1 MSIRTQVALGCGVMV
16 IVVAAFA
23 GYSRTLNHDV
33 AANIAVVAERAMPQ
47 VQAAGDLA
55 AAFAGVEAARQQ
67 VVAANAVAEH
77 DDTYPIDTPPGQT
90 EPAKAA
96 RRGLVRAITI
106 VEERL
111 ADLRALATASAAGPR
126 PDLQALDEEFAAYR
140 SDIDALVAELEHGN
154 GRKTRVYLSE
164 AIEGRYARRIAPA
177 IAALTHRAHE
187 DATRASASAV
197 ENIALASHLQWMAA
211 LAALA
216 VACVVALVTGR
227 SVTRSGRLLADA
239 RRAAEAGSRAKS
251 EFLANMSH
259 EIRTPMNGVF
269 GMAELLDDT
278 PMTPLQREYLAT
290 LRSSADGLLGVI
302 NDILDVSKL
311 EVGKLQLE
319 AVEFDLAEVVAD
331 ATRTLAVRAHQQG
344 LELVHRIEPGAPDCV
359 VGDALRLRQVL
370 LNLVGNGIKFTER
383 GEVSVEVTVARE
395 SIDTWGAHFAVR
407 DTGVGIAQAEIER
420 LFAPFEQAD
429 MSTTRRYGGT
439 GLGLTI
445 TRHLVEMMGGK
456 VWVDSTPGKGSTFH
470 FTARFAVAQPGA
482 TTASEEAAVPLPGR
496 RVLIVDDNQT
506 NRRVLE
512 EMSIGW
518 GMRPVAVA
526 GGPAA
531 LASVEEA
538 WVAGE
543 PYEVVLLD
551 VRMPE
556 MDGFAVAEAM
566 GPNPHM
572 AGATIVMLTS
582 DDRAQEQARCEALGL
597 SAYMV
602 KPITKRDLL
611 RSLQRALRRRDAT
624 AVPQAPTARDHA
636 DGQAP
641 RPLRVLVAEDNEV
654 NVRLTVALL
663 TKLGH
668 SAAVVGD
675 GQAAVEAH
683 AREAFDLI
691 LMDVQMPVLG
701 GLDATRL
708 LREAEAA
715 VPGSPHV
722 AIVALTARAM
732 KGDREECLAAGMDDY
747 VTKPVRLSDLAAAF
761 ARQVPG
767 LPPSARAHGDAA

>member
-1 MSIRTQVALGCGVMV
+1 MSIKTQVALGCGVMV
-16 IVVAAFA
+16 VVVAAFA
-23 GYSRTLNHDV
+23 GYSRTLNRDV

-47 VQAAGDLA
+47 VQAAGNLA

-77 DDTYPIDTPPGQT
+77 DDSYPIDTPPGQT

-96 RRGLVRAITI
+96 RRGLVRAIAA
-106 VEERL
+106 VETRL
-111 ADLRALATASAAGPR
+111 AEVRSLASASAAGPR
-126 PDLQALDEEFAAYR
+126 PELQMLDEEFAAYR
-140 SDIDALVAELEHGN
+140 ADIDELVAELEHGA

-164 AIEGRYARRIAPA
+164 GIEGRYARRIAPA
-177 IAALTHRAHE
+177 IAALTRHAHE
-187 DATRASASAV
+187 EASRASASAV
-197 ENIALASHLQWMAA
+197 DTITLASHLQWMAA

-239 RRAAEAGSRAKS
+239 RLAAEAGSRAKS

-269 GMAELLDDT
+269 GMAELLADT
-278 PMTPLQREYLAT
+278 PLTPLQREYLAT

-319 AVEFDLAEVVAD
+319 AVEFDLRRGRRRRHPDARGPRPPAGARTGPPDRARRAGVRRRRRAAPAPGAAEPD
-331 ATRTLAVRAHQQG
+331 RQRRQ
-344 LELVHRIEPGAPDCV
+344 VHRA
-359 VGDALRLRQVL
+359 R
-370 LNLVGNGIKFTER
+370 R
-383 GEVSVEVTVARE
+383 GHHRGRRWRASRST
-395 SIDTWGAHFAVR
+395 TWSAHFAVR
-407 DTGVGIAQAEIER
+407 DTGVGIAQQEIAR

-445 TRHLVEMMGGK
+445 TRHLVEMMGGR
-456 VWVDSTPGKGSTFH
+456 VWVESTEGEGSTFH
-470 FTARFAVAQPGA
+470 FTARFGVASPGA
-482 TTASEEAAVPLPGR
+482 AAAQDDAAVPLPGR
-496 RVLIVDDNQT
+496 RVLIVDDNHT

-518 GMRPVAVA
+518 GMRPVAVD

-531 LASVEEA
+531 LASVEDA

-566 GPNPHM
+566 RPNPHM

-582 DDRAQEQARCEALGL
+582 DDRRPGAGPLRDARPLGLHGQADHQARPAAQPAAG
-597 SAYMV
+597 AA
-602 KPITKRDLL
+602 PPRRDHGAAAAGGP
-611 RSLQRALRRRDAT
+611 RARRRG
-624 AVPQAPTARDHA
+624 V
-636 DGQAP
+636 P
-641 RPLRVLVAEDNEV
+641 RPARPRRGGQRGERPPGGRPADQAGT
-654 NVRLTVALL
+654 R
-663 TKLGH
+663 GH
-668 SAAVVGD
+668 RG
-675 GQAAVEAH
+675 
-683 AREAFDLI
+683 R
-691 LMDVQMPVLG
+691 
-701 GLDATRL
+701 
-708 LREAEAA
+708 
-715 VPGSPHV
+715 
-722 AIVALTARAM
+722 
-732 KGDREECLAAGMDDY
+732 
-747 VTKPVRLSDLAAAF
+747 
-761 ARQVPG
+761 
-767 LPPSARAHGDAA
+767 